1 MDRLSFD
8 SSVRSSL
15 PSLMGDGEEGGG
27 EDAWTQGMT
36 CGLLMSDLKE
46 EEIDWKKRYEEL
58 EIIMMKYQVENAR
71 AKDLFQKKVSDVSN
85 FIQVLGLIGVS
96 VDFL

>member
-1 MDRLSFD
+1 MDRLSLD

-36 CGLLMSDLKE
+36 CGLLISDLKD

-58 EIIMMKYQVENAR
+58 EIIMVKYQVENAR
-71 AKDLFQKKVSDVSN
+71 AKDIFQKKHSYSAVIFKLCFMEPWGS
-85 FIQVLGLIGVS
+85 Q
-96 VDFL
+96 